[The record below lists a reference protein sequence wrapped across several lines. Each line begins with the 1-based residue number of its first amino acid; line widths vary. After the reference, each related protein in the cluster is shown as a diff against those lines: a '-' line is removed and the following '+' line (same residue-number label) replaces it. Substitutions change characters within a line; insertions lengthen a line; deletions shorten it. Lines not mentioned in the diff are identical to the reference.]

1 MEAKLDALMVE
12 VCESRKELMELEE
25 KFSSSLSEMKREV
38 NATQER
44 TAQQFSKRIGSSTY
58 EFKRKGNEYQF
69 NFNCG
74 IEDHI
79 DAAKVDSQRSSHRIR
94 RERRR

>member
-12 VCESRKELMELEE
+12 VRESRKELMELEE

-38 NATQER
+38 NAAQER

-58 EFKRKGNEYQF
+58 EFKKKGNEYQF

-74 IEDHI
+74 IEDHCPE
-79 DAAKVDSQRSSHRIR
+79 DVT
-94 RERRR
+94 